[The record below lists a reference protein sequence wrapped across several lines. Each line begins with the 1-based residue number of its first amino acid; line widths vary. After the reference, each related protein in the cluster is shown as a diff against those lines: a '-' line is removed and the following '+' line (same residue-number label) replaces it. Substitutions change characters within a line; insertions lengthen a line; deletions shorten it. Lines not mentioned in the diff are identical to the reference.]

1 VSYNIYLNNKNESQ
15 LSPVYYELIQHLWE
29 KNRTKSYSPYNFMNK
44 INEMNTLFKLG
55 QAGDS
60 KDFIIYILEQLHK
73 ELNASVIE
81 KNSNNSK
88 INKPYDQ
95 YDKENTFNYFFNNF
109 QKNCSIIS
117 DIFFG
122 VNQTTN
128 TCLNCKKNYNS
139 QNLANPICY
148 NYEIFNCIIFPLE
161 EIRKTKYN
169 SSQNNYLNQ
178 INNNIISIYDC
189 FSYNQRDD
197 LFTGQNQNFCNKCKQ
212 TFDSIYNLSIYIS
225 PNVLILI
232 LNRGKDNMYDVKL
245 NFNETIDITNYV
257 IMKDKPRIIYDLY
270 GVITHHGESGPNAH
284 FIASCKSPIDNKWYR
299 YNDAIVTSINN
310 IQSDVI
316 NFGKPYILFYKKC

>member
-1 VSYNIYLNNKNESQ
+1 
-15 LSPVYYELIQHLWE
+15 
-29 KNRTKSYSPYNFMNK
+29 MNK

-128 TCLNCKKNYNS
+128 
-139 QNLANPICY
+139 
-148 NYEIFNCIIFPLE
+148 
-161 EIRKTKYN
+161 
-169 SSQNNYLNQ
+169 
-178 INNNIISIYDC
+178 
-189 FSYNQRDD
+189 
-197 LFTGQNQNFCNKCKQ
+197 
-212 TFDSIYNLSIYIS
+212 
-225 PNVLILI
+225 
-232 LNRGKDNMYDVKL
+232 KL
-245 NFNETIDITNYV
+245 Q
-257 IMKDKPRIIYDLY
+257 K
-270 GVITHHGESGPNAH
+270 
-284 FIASCKSPIDNKWYR
+284 
-299 YNDAIVTSINN
+299 
-310 IQSDVI
+310 
-316 NFGKPYILFYKKC
+316 